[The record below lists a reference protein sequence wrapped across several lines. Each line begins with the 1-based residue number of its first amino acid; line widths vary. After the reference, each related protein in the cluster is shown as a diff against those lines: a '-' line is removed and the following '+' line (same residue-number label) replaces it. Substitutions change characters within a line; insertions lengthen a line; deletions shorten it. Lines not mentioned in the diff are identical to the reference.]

1 MFAPNLTARF
11 PKLLL
16 LLAILLLGALVR
28 FWDVSILPNGLHWDE
43 QDTGYQAYS
52 LFKTGN
58 DYFGNI
64 LPLFPHSFADYRTP
78 VYIYSAVPIIAKLGL
93 SAFSVRLVSIIW
105 SLLGL
110 ILIYLLTKDWL
121 APLVLALSH
130 WHLQY
135 SRKAVET
142 ISLSTCFLLGLVCF
156 NRGLRQP
163 RWLVISALGF
173 ALAIAAY
180 SPGKLFV
187 PLFLLAL
194 VFIYRKSLLKISKSY
209 LLASVISFSLIA
221 APVLIGSLF
230 GPAGNRFRDVSV
242 LADPI
247 RRSFQINLQRQ
258 EAALSVGIP
267 KKVGLSPR
275 LFDKLLHNK
284 PMDILVTVFSNYL
297 QTFSP
302 EFLFIKGDPE
312 PRHSPSPNTIGQL
325 HLIEIVPLL
334 LGLYVLVT
342 SRRQEH
348 HLLGAWLLLAPI
360 PSALTREGGVHAAR
374 LLILLPALVW
384 LITLGIRF
392 LIRKSLLLSGIYF
405 LLFLGST
412 FYVYG
417 YYFTH
422 YRWESAQPYQWGFS
436 DMIRLALVS
445 SPDYD
450 RVILDFNH
458 DAPLMTYLFTT
469 NFDPAAF
476 QRLHPLQTVFPAPG
490 LAGLEGYQFGN
501 IFLLPSG
508 SRSWIDI
515 IASHLLP
522 GRNLIITT
530 ADAITTPLSSL
541 NRIDYPNSLPAF
553 YTFGINNVK

>member
-16 LLAILLLGALVR
+16 LLPILLLGALVR

-52 LFKTGN
+52 LFKTGK
-58 DYFGNI
+58 DYFGNV

-78 VYIYSAVPIIAKLGL
+78 VYIYSAVPVIAKLGL

-121 APLVLALSH
+121 APFVLALSH

-142 ISLSTCFLLGLVCF
+142 ISLSTLFLLGLVCF
-156 NRGLRQP
+156 NRGLRYP
-163 RWLVISALGF
+163 RWLVISAIGF

-194 VFIYRKSLLKISKSY
+194 IFIYRKSLLKISKLY

-221 APVLIGSLF
+221 APVLIASLF
-230 GPAGNRFRDVSV
+230 GPAGGRFYDVSV
-242 LADPI
+242 LTDPT
-247 RRSFQINLQRQ
+247 RSFQIDFQRL
-258 EAALSVGIP
+258 EAALSTGIP

-284 PMDILVTVFSNYL
+284 PLDILVTISSNYL

-312 PRHSPSPNTIGQL
+312 PRHSPSPNTIGML
-325 HLIEIVPLL
+325 HMIEVVPLL
-334 LGLYVLVT
+334 VGLYLII
-342 SRRQEH
+342 RKKNW
-348 HLLGAWLLLAPI
+348 LLASWLLLAPI

-384 LITLGIRF
+384 TITLGVRRLPLKLYLPLF
-392 LIRKSLLLSGIYF
+392 LISS
-405 LLFLGST
+405 
-412 FYVYG
+412 FYIYG

-436 DMIRLALVS
+436 DMIRLALAS

-458 DAPLMTYLFTT
+458 DSPLMAYLFTT

-501 IFLLPSG
+501 IFLLPAG
-508 SRSWIDI
+508 SRSWTDI
-515 IASHLLP
+515 NSSHLLP

-530 ADAITTPLSSL
+530 ADTIATPLSSL

-553 YTFGINNVK
+553 YTFGINNIK